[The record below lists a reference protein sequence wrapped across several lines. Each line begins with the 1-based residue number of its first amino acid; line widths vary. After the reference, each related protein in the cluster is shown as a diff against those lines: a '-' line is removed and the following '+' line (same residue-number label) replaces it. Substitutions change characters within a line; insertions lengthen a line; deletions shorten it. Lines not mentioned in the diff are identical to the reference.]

1 MLLQL
6 VVVQACQSTPH
17 VQDQA
22 SIRTIDHQRIQ
33 HIELLRPNTVL
44 FLASVRGGL
53 AWRGAFTGAVA
64 DVLRAAD
71 GATDISAMFDNAARV
86 VLGNADC
93 KRIHQ
98 LPELRKT
105 TRKLLILPPTSG
117 NYYSIY
123 SFA

>member
-22 SIRTIDHQRIQ
+22 SIQTIDHQRIQ

-53 AWRGAFTGAVA
+53 ALRGAFTGAVA
-64 DVLRAAD
+64 DVLLTAD
-71 GATDISAMFDNAARV
+71 GATDISAMFDNAAGMI
-86 VLGNADC
+86 LGNMDC
-93 KRIHQ
+93 KSIHQ

-105 TRKLLILPPTSG
+105 TSKRLILPPTSG
-117 NYYSIY
+117 NYYSNIF
-123 SFA
+123 FA